1 MSQAIRSGIVI
12 LAALLVL
19 AVGLAGWAL
28 IQKKNAEDRN
38 ISLQDQLTE
47 SQKKQEKAIADAGK
61 IKQQVDEISQK
72 LKESNRQKDQS
83 QASFEEAKR
92 KADDLT
98 AQIEQFNQ
106 ERESWKSRIETIR
119 KERDEAVT
127 KLQNQPEKIVYKD
140 RPVENISASVPSTP
154 VAMPEGA
161 SDDEYLASVL
171 KQKAELQVLLDKA
184 NTDLNNDALQVA
196 DLRKQNSELQLQVKQ
211 LNSDKEEIDRRLTN
225 EKKEVVDNYTKERQ
239 DLLRKIKDGE
249 DLASNLSME
258 AARARGD
265 QKNANDFIGKVK
277 TDNGQLQSQVRQLV
291 ATKVALEKTVA
302 RLTEE
307 RADLGK
313 KLNETEGVIQ
323 DRINEIWQIKKTLD
337 DKITQINDVKSGNR
351 DVELPPIVV
360 NASGKEAL
368 SSVMA
373 PTGEALKEAHK
384 VISVN
389 EKNGFVIVDYG
400 ETQGSSVGRILKAFR
415 NNKEIGTLEII
426 QVRRDI
432 SAADVKDQKTK
443 IQVGDQVR

>member
-38 ISLQDQLTE
+38 LSLQDQLNE

-61 IKQQVDEISQK
+61 IKQQIDDLNQR
-72 LKESNRQKDQS
+72 LKDSNKQKDQA

-92 KADDLT
+92 KADDLN

-140 RPVENISASVPSTP
+140 RPAESAPIATTP
-154 VAMPEGA
+154 TSIPVPEGA
-161 SDDEYLASVL
+161 SNDEYLASVL

-196 DLRKQNSELQLQVKQ
+196 DLRKQNSEMQLQIKQ

-225 EKKEVVDNYTKERQ
+225 EKKALIDNFTKEKQ

-277 TDNGQLQSQVRQLV
+277 GDNGQLQSQVRQLV

-307 RADLGK
+307 RSDLGK
-313 KLNETEGVIQ
+313 KLAETEGVIQ

-360 NASGKEAL
+360 NASANEAITPV
-368 SSVMA
+368 SA
-373 PTGEALKEAHK
+373 PSGDPLKQAHK

-400 ETQGSSVGRILKAFR
+400 ETQGSSVGRGLKVFR
-415 NNKEIGTLEII
+415 NNKEIATLEVI